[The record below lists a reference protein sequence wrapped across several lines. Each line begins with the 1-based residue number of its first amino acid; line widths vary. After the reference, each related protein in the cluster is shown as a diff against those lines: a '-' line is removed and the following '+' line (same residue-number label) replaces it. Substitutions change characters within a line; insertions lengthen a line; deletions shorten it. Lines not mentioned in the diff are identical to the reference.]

1 MAALQISD
9 LRRLNPRLE
18 WIPETRQVKTP
29 LWSRTQLA
37 GRLCEI
43 SSVAGGAL
51 LTAAFRLVL
60 DAQFEGEPVAWIST
74 SSDTFF
80 APDVVKNGVD
90 LNALV
95 VIRVPE
101 VQTVARAADHLLKSG
116 AFGLIV
122 MDLNSS
128 PSIPIPMQ
136 MRLAQQARIHET
148 AILCLTSKM
157 RESASLGPM
166 ISLRGQI
173 TCRYLEVDHFQYEIE
188 ILKDKLHGPGWR
200 HIEICH
206 GTGGLH

>member
-1 MAALQISD
+1 MVALQKSD
-9 LRRLNPRLE
+9 LRQLNPRLE
-18 WIPETRQVKTP
+18 WIPETRLVKTP

-74 SSDTFF
+74 CSDTFF

-95 VIRVPE
+95 VIQVPK

-148 AILCLTSKM
+148 AILFLTSKT

>member
-1 MAALQISD
+1 MVALQKSD
-9 LRRLNPRLE
+9 LRQLNPRLE
-18 WIPETRQVKTP
+18 WIPDTRQVKTP

-74 SSDTFF
+74 SSETFF

-95 VIRVPE
+95 VIRVPK

-136 MRLAQQARIHET
+136 MRLAQQARIHEA
-148 AILCLTSKM
+148 AILFLTSKT

-173 TCRYLEVDHFQYEIE
+173 TCRYLEFDHFQYEIE